1 MPKGYL
7 FDTIACSR
15 WRRGDSVLRSKVRDL
30 PPDAAFYTSV
40 ISVGELA
47 LGIHKAPPEY
57 REKLYQRTKQMLS
70 RFKDILEVT
79 DEVANKYGYIVAQV
93 PPGQHIG
100 QNDYWIAAIA
110 LTHDLVLIS
119 NDPDFDRV
127 PELRKENWLS
137 PSPFS
142 F

>member
-1 MPKGYL
+1 M
-7 FDTIACSR
+7 
-15 WRRGDSVLRSKVRDL
+15 KVEALSSDVAL
-30 PPDAAFYTSV
+30 YTSV

-47 LGIHKAPPEY
+47 LGIHNAPIEHKKKL
-57 REKLYQRTKQMLS
+57 RERTQELLA
-70 RFKDILEVT
+70 RFQAVLEVT
-79 DEVANKYGYIVAQV
+79 HPVAEKYGEIVAQV

-127 PELRKENWLS
+127 PSLLTENWLT
-137 PSPFS
+137 
-142 F
+142 